1 MAATESDPDPQPAA
15 PQPAQPG
22 EPEDD
27 VRRRFR
33 EALERKRRGPAAGQA
48 GHPNAQAHAPT
59 SNDKRQRNFRRK
71 SGG

>member
-1 MAATESDPDPQPAA
+1 MAATESDSDPQPSA
-15 PQPAQPG
+15 PQPAPPAEPG
-22 EPEDD
+22 DD

-33 EALERKRRGPAAGQA
+33 EALERKRQGAAGGQA